1 MTETLPLPWKRLF
14 AEAAAIVLSILLAF
28 AIDAWWEDR
37 TDRRSEQLLL
47 QRLHAD
53 FLDIKSA
60 LQFIESEH
68 RETSAGCIALISIAA
83 GQPVPATDEYDRTV
97 ALVFL
102 TSRTFNPGSG
112 AVAAFL
118 GGGGAKLVENPPLAN
133 LLLAWPGLVE
143 ELQEE
148 DGFLQQGLADRWIP
162 FLKSRVNIGPYLAVY
177 PEINVGLPDAVA
189 RPQQRESLIVD
200 AELVNH
206 VLDRYKLQQ
215 IALRDIQPVRAAA
228 DDILLLLE
236 DELDAFDPQWADS
249 LSDNQ

>member
-1 MTETLPLPWKRLF
+1 MTETLPLPWKRLL
-14 AEAAAIVLSILLAF
+14 AEATAIVLSILLAF

-37 TDRRSEQLLL
+37 IDRHSEQLLL
-47 QRLHAD
+47 QRLQAD
-53 FLDIKSA
+53 FLDIEST

-68 RETSAGCIALISIAA
+68 RDTSAGCIALMSIEE
-83 GQPVPATDEYDRTV
+83 GQPVPATDAYDRAI

-112 AVAAFL
+112 SMAAFL
-118 GGGGAKLVENPPLAN
+118 GGGGAKLVDNPTLAN

-162 FLKSRVNIGPYLAVY
+162 FLKSRVSIGPYLAVY
-177 PEINVGLPDAVA
+177 PETNVALPDAVA
-189 RPQQRESLIVD
+189 RPQQRASLIVD
-200 AELVNH
+200 IEFVNH

-215 IALRDIQPVRAAA
+215 IALRDIQPVHAAA
-228 DDILLLLE
+228 VDILRLLE
-236 DELDAFDPQWADS
+236 DEIDGF
-249 LSDNQ
+249 N